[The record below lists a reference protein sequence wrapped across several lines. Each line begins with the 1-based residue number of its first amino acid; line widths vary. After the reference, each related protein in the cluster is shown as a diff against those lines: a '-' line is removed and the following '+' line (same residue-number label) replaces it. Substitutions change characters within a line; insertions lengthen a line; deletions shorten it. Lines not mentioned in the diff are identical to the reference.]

1 MKSLLFTSLVLS
13 PILSSAEPWVID
25 TQENW
30 KSAADKTK
38 GIKIAD
44 GFVKP
49 EKEKGHFESVVKSFS
64 EKRKLSSIVFEQS
77 PVWDNWEQI
86 DDITP
91 PGLGNA
97 YVFLPVAPGD
107 YYVFATFRG
116 PAIDYPKGL
125 NRKERQAYK
134 KEYQKKNPTPER
146 EKGYHAWHSTDL
158 KEWKHLGSVCWS
170 NWMTTAEYA
179 DGKFYLYYD
188 EPNDQNPHL
197 IVDDDLSDGVPGKD
211 YREVFADPSHGS
223 DAGVL
228 RDEDGT
234 FHMFYEDWSPINARQ
249 NAWDSPLAGRVSSPD
264 GIKGFTFG
272 EHPPVVDHRTKP
284 TGKTATYEHSS
295 MGVSN
300 EGKPLEHEI
309 HEPDQDAYGDWTA
322 IKVGRHYHLFCDFDP
337 ADHNKSMRM
346 GRFHSDDLEKEFIW
360 SGEIGE
366 GFHPD
371 PSVGFAEGK
380 FYAIMQKAT
389 DFVSPGPWVDG
400 VEARTGVDTDG
411 DGSIDQ
417 WTKWQSV
424 SEAYSQKPGFARI
437 VDVNP
442 AMLDASGL
450 PSGKGFSF
458 QFRTSQ
464 LTNGVQPIMDR
475 VELSFE

>member
-1 MKSLLFTSLVLS
+1 MIHPNRNPFMKSLLFTSLVLS

-158 KEWKHLGSVCWS
+158 K
-170 NWMTTAEYA
+170 
-179 DGKFYLYYD
+179 
-188 EPNDQNPHL
+188 
-197 IVDDDLSDGVPGKD
+197 
-211 YREVFADPSHGS
+211 
-223 DAGVL
+223 
-228 RDEDGT
+228 
-234 FHMFYEDWSPINARQ
+234 
-249 NAWDSPLAGRVSSPD
+249 
-264 GIKGFTFG
+264 
-272 EHPPVVDHRTKP
+272 
-284 TGKTATYEHSS
+284 
-295 MGVSN
+295 
-300 EGKPLEHEI
+300 
-309 HEPDQDAYGDWTA
+309 
-322 IKVGRHYHLFCDFDP
+322 
-337 ADHNKSMRM
+337 
-346 GRFHSDDLEKEFIW
+346 
-360 SGEIGE
+360 
-366 GFHPD
+366 
-371 PSVGFAEGK
+371 
-380 FYAIMQKAT
+380 
-389 DFVSPGPWVDG
+389 
-400 VEARTGVDTDG
+400 
-411 DGSIDQ
+411 
-417 WTKWQSV
+417 
-424 SEAYSQKPGFARI
+424 
-437 VDVNP
+437 
-442 AMLDASGL
+442 
-450 PSGKGFSF
+450 
-458 QFRTSQ
+458 
-464 LTNGVQPIMDR
+464 
-475 VELSFE
+475 